1 MQYLLINVNALHI
14 FTTKHITSKLLGD
27 KNKDNMQETTILWAD
42 DEIDLL
48 KPHILFLGEKGYKVT
63 TVTNGNDAIEEFKK
77 HYFDLVFLDENMP
90 GLTGLE
96 TLSQIKS
103 ISNDVPIVLITKN
116 EEEYLMEDAIGSKID
131 DYLIK
136 PVHPKQILLTIKKLT
151 ENKRLVTEKTT
162 MAYQQDFRT
171 LGMSLN
177 DHLSYQEWVEVY
189 KKLIYWEL
197 ELEALQDSGMHEI
210 LTLQKAEANV
220 QFCKF
225 VEKNYINWLK
235 NPDDA
240 PVNSPQLFKKKVFPK
255 LDSKNIP
262 VFFILIDNLRYD
274 QFRIINP
281 LIAEY
286 FRMEEEDTYY
296 SILPTATQYARNA
309 IFSGLMPLEMES
321 RYPQMWQ
328 NDEDEGGKN
337 LYEANFLADH
347 LKRVLRREVK
357 HSYNKILNIDE
368 GRALNESVNNLM
380 NNELN
385 VVVYNFVDMLSHART
400 DMHMIRELASDD
412 AAYRSLTLSW
422 FEHSPLYDLLKYL
435 SQKQVKV
442 IITTDHGTIRVK
454 NPSKIIGDRNTNT
467 NLRYKQ
473 GKNLNFNPKE
483 VFHIRNPHDAQ
494 LPKLHVS
501 SSFVF
506 AKNDSYF
513 VYPNNYNHFV
523 NFYNETFQHGGIS
536 LEEMIIPIVTYTS
549 R

>member
-1 MQYLLINVNALHI
+1 
-14 FTTKHITSKLLGD
+14 
-27 KNKDNMQETTILWAD
+27 MQETTILWAD

-48 KPHILFLGEKGYKVT
+48 KPHILFLNEKGYKVT
-63 TVTNGNDAIEEFKK
+63 TATNGRDALDAFKNS
-77 HYFDLVFLDENMP
+77 YFDLVFLDENMP

-96 TLSQIKS
+96 TLSEIKNIKS
-103 ISNDVPIVLITKN
+103 DVPVVLITKS

-136 PVHPKQILLTIKKLT
+136 PVNPKQVLLTIKKLT

-171 LGMSLN
+171 LGMTLN
-177 DHLSYQEWVEVY
+177 DNLSYQEWVDVY

-197 ELEALQDSGMHEI
+197 ELESLEDAGMHEI

-225 VEKNYINWLK
+225 IEKNYLAWVKDGSKGPTL
-235 NPDDA
+235 
-240 PVNSPQLFKKKVFPK
+240 SHELFKKKVFPK
-255 LDSKNIP
+255 LDP
-262 VFFILIDNLRYD
+262 AGPLFFILIDNLRYD
-274 QFRIINP
+274 QFKIINP
-281 LIAEY
+281 IITEY

-296 SILPTATQYARNA
+296 SILPTATQYARNSVFA
-309 IFSGLMPLEMES
+309 GLMPLDMEK
-321 RYPQMWQ
+321 RYPEMWQ

-337 LYEANFLADH
+337 LHESDFIADH
-347 LKRVLRREVK
+347 IKRTLRK
-357 HSYNKILNIDE
+357 DCKFSYTKILNIDE

-380 NNELN
+380 RNELN

-400 DMHMIRELASDD
+400 DMQMIRELASDD

-422 FEHSPLYDLLKYL
+422 FEHSPLLDLLKFL
-435 SQKQVKV
+435 ASKQVRVV
-442 IITTDHGTIRVK
+442 ISTDHGTIKVK

-473 GKNLNFNPKE
+473 GKNLNFNAKD
-483 VFHIRNPHDAQ
+483 VFHIKNPHDAM
-494 LPKLHVS
+494 LPRLHVS

-506 AKNDSYF
+506 AKVDNYF
-513 VYPNNYNHFV
+513 VYPNNYNQFV

-536 LEEMIIPIVTYTS
+536 LEEMIIPVITYGPK
-549 R
+549 